1 MRKMLIFILLVQVGM
16 VVSQRAQAK
25 DNPQLEKTEWSDIW
39 VYEANEGAL
48 PRVLLVGDSIVRGYF
63 DAVRSDLTG
72 KAYCARFATSMFMN
86 NPDYLE
92 ELKIILKRYRFNVI
106 HINNGLHGWGYT
118 EEQYRQSLPKLM
130 ETLKKYGRGAEVIW
144 ATTTPRR
151 DLEKPAQLTA
161 NNDKVLERNR
171 IAVEY
176 MSQHGIAVDDL
187 YRLVADHPEYY
198 NLPQDATHFNPQGQ
212 AVEGKQIS
220 EIIIRSLANKTA
232 AGRASSE
239 SPSIR

>member
-1 MRKMLIFILLVQVGM
+1 
-16 VVSQRAQAK
+16 
-25 DNPQLEKTEWSDIW
+25 
-39 VYEANEGAL
+39 
-48 PRVLLVGDSIVRGYF
+48 
-63 DAVRSDLTG
+63 
-72 KAYCARFATSMFMN
+72 
-86 NPDYLE
+86 
-92 ELKIILKRYRFNVI
+92 
-106 HINNGLHGWGYT
+106 
-118 EEQYRQSLPKLM
+118 
-130 ETLKKYGRGAEVIW
+130 
-144 ATTTPRR
+144 
-151 DLEKPAQLTA
+151 
-161 NNDKVLERNR
+161 
-171 IAVEY
+171 